1 MLKTEGFI
9 YTNDE
14 GWILDLPSR
23 LLFETSEHELLPEQ
37 KQSVAE
43 LSNKLKN
50 IKIEKL
56 SVQGHSDNMGSEEF
70 NHELSEQRAQ
80 SVANIAL
87 KHGFSKDNIQA
98 IGYGSSKPIKSNDT
112 EEGRSENR
120 RVSIIIVP

>member
-50 IKIEKL
+50 RKAL
-56 SVQGHSDNMGSEEF
+56 SSG
-70 NHELSEQRAQ
+70 
-80 SVANIAL
+80 
-87 KHGFSKDNIQA
+87 
-98 IGYGSSKPIKSNDT
+98 T
-112 EEGRSENR
+112 
-120 RVSIIIVP
+120 